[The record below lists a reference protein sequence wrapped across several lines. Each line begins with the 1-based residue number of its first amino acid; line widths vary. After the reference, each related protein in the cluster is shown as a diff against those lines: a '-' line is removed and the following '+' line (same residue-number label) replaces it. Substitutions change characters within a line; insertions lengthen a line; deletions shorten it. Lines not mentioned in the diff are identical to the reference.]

1 MDNAKEE
8 GDTIPD
14 NFRQTPWTWPPSD
27 YSSMPSAEEGM
38 RGRRERSIHLWKLK
52 EKSKGEEMECVQH
65 NLHPL

>member
-8 GDTIPD
+8 GGTIPD

-27 YSSMPSAEEGM
+27 YSSMPSAKREWEGE
-38 RGRRERSIHLWKLK
+38 ERSIHLWKLK

-65 NLHPL
+65 NQHPL